1 MKKISWE
8 IAKQKPVDSKHV
20 FVKIDLNEQRQQ
32 MEAVACLNW
41 KTPEC
46 RLSLTLTTCAV
57 FNTNFWCVCNKH
69 VCYKCCFTII
79 MNFFSF
85 WFYSSFENNNVF
97 FGNIHLMAH
106 KKTIRKNFNSK
117 QYMKFFVVFFHF
129 GVNVGVSSIC
139 R

>member
-1 MKKISWE
+1 
-8 IAKQKPVDSKHV
+8 
-20 FVKIDLNEQRQQ
+20 

-46 RLSLTLTTCAV
+46 RLSLTVTTCAV

-97 FGNIHLMAH
+97 FANIHLMAH
-106 KKTIRKNFNSK
+106 KKQFGKISTQNSTWNSSWYFSTLA
-117 QYMKFFVVFFHF
+117 QMLEFHLF
-129 GVNVGVSSIC
+129 AANAKAYFSYWLDIKLAAKAMVIFRANG
-139 R
+139 